1 MAVAAFPFW
10 EQADSK
16 GRRLYEERILSLKRM
31 FRAFSSRH
39 GTPRPR
45 LMPHA

>member
-16 GRRLYEERILSLKRM
+16 GRRLYEERILSEKNV
-31 FRAFSSRH
+31 SSVFEIATARRVP
-39 GTPRPR
+39 G
-45 LMPHA
+45 